1 MKRMKKLFA
10 LLMTLAMVMG
20 LGITGFAAT
29 TATITIDGLASEGT
43 NKITCYKVL
52 DPDVTAES
60 GYTFATNVSIEGYND
75 AAAFLDEEVTD
86 EERQEAIADAT
97 TTDWPTKTFTLDG
110 TSATLNNAEA
120 GLYAVFITNDQGIV
134 YNSPMLI
141 KVEYDKATYNK
152 EDGSYT
158 YDVKETKVTAT
169 AKYTKIPV
177 TKNADSETGYIGETK
192 SYTIVTYIPSE
203 VSSFILTDVLTGA
216 TYTKENTSVIIDG
229 VDGNLANSTVSYN
242 EAGNMVINLNNYLSN
257 AGKKVTITY
266 TATIKSTIV
275 NNTVTPNDGDH
286 EYTTATDRIDT
297 GAIKL
302 TKTGVGD
309 YEDGLNDADF
319 VVYREDKKFLNIKE
333 DGTYEWVDEQN
344 NAKIFTTA
352 KVGEDDGVILIEG
365 LDKGKYWF
373 KEVEAPTGYSINT
386 IDVYAEITDAN
397 LTSEKV
403 SVAIPAETT
412 MSDTQLA
419 ALPSTGGM
427 GTTLFTIAGCVI
439 MISAAGWSYV
449 KI

>member
-1 MKRMKKLFA
+1 M
-10 LLMTLAMVMG
+10 
-20 LGITGFAAT
+20 
-29 TATITIDGLASEGT
+29 
-43 NKITCYKVL
+43 
-52 DPDVTAES
+52 
-60 GYTFATNVSIEGYND
+60 
-75 AAAFLDEEVTD
+75 
-86 EERQEAIADAT
+86 
-97 TTDWPTKTFTLDG
+97 
-110 TSATLNNAEA
+110 
-120 GLYAVFITNDQGIV
+120 
-134 YNSPMLI
+134 
-141 KVEYDKATYNK
+141 
-152 EDGSYT
+152 
-158 YDVKETKVTAT
+158 
-169 AKYTKIPV
+169 
-177 TKNADSETGYIGETK
+177 
-192 SYTIVTYIPSE
+192 
-203 VSSFILTDVLTGA
+203 
-216 TYTKENTSVIIDG
+216 
-229 VDGNLANSTVSYN
+229 
-242 EAGNMVINLNNYLSN
+242 
-257 AGKKVTITY
+257 TITY

-439 MISAAGWSYV
+439 MISAAGLFFATR
-449 KI
+449 KKAN